1 MATRTEPARIAD
13 SPHPKEC
20 PMTARARF
28 GTALLIL
35 SLAGCATTGP
45 ATPGDPFERW
55 NRGVHRFNDA
65 IDRGV
70 LKPVARRYRKSVPQV
85 VRTGVSNVLT
95 NLAYPTTI
103 VNDLLQLKLKDTLS
117 DLGRFALNSTLGL
130 GGLLDPASRVGLAR
144 NDEDFGQTLG
154 RWGVP
159 AGPYVVLPLLGPSTL
174 RDAPAFAVDTQ
185 TDLRSQ
191 LDLETAERASLA
203 VLSVVDRRAGLLQ
216 FDDSISRAF
225 DPYAFVRDAWL
236 QRREYKVRDGDVP
249 DEEPLPDEEPAPEG
263 ESTEP
268 AEPAPADQ
276 ADAVASSSSDTS
288 LMPASAT
295 APAGKLR

>member
-1 MATRTEPARIAD
+1 
-13 SPHPKEC
+13 
-20 PMTARARF
+20 MTVRARL

-35 SLAGCATTGP
+35 LLTGCATTGP
-45 ATPGDPFERW
+45 TTPGDPLEGW

-65 IDRGV
+65 IDRGM
-70 LKPVARRYRKSVPQV
+70 LKPVAKGYRKVVPQL

-103 VNDLLQLKLKDTLS
+103 INDLLQLKLKDTAV
-117 DLGRFALNSTLGL
+117 DIGRFALNSTLGL

-159 AGPYVVLPLLGPSTL
+159 AGPYLVLPLLGPSTL

-185 TDLRSQ
+185 TDLRQQ
-191 LDLETAERASLA
+191 LDLETEERAALA
-203 VLSVVDRRAGLLQ
+203 VLSVVDQRAGLLAY
-216 FDDSISRAF
+216 DDQISRAF

-236 QRREYKVRDGDVP
+236 QRREYKVRDGNVP
-249 DEEPLPDEEPAPEG
+249 DEEPLPDEEPMPEA
-263 ESTEP
+263 EP
-268 AEPAPADQ
+268 AEPVEPVETAEPAAAGQSPDAAP
-276 ADAVASSSSDTS
+276 SSSSETS
-288 LMPASAT
+288 LMPASAET
-295 APAGKLR
+295 PAGKLR

>member
-1 MATRTEPARIAD
+1 
-13 SPHPKEC
+13 
-20 PMTARARF
+20 MTVRARL

-45 ATPGDPFERW
+45 ATPGDPLEGW

-70 LKPVARRYRKSVPQV
+70 LKPVAKRYRKVVPQV

-95 NLAYPTTI
+95 NLAFPTTI
-103 VNDLLQLKLKDTLS
+103 INDLLQLKLKDTAV
-117 DLGRFALNSTLGL
+117 DIGRFALNSTLGL
-130 GGLLDPASRVGLAR
+130 GGLLDPASHAGLAR

-159 AGPYVVLPLLGPSTL
+159 PGPYLVLPLLGPSTI

-191 LDLETAERASLA
+191 LDLETAERVALA
-203 VLSVVDRRAGLLQ
+203 ALSVVDRRAGLLAY
-216 FDDSISRAF
+216 DDQISRAF

-249 DEEPLPDEEPAPEG
+249 DEEPMPDEEPLPEA
-263 ESTEP
+263 ET
-268 AEPAPADQ
+268 AEPAAPAPEDQ
-276 ADAVASSSSDTS
+276 APDAASSSNSVTS
-288 LMPASAT
+288 LMPASAA
-295 APAGKLR
+295 APAGRLR

>member
-1 MATRTEPARIAD
+1 
-13 SPHPKEC
+13 
-20 PMTARARF
+20 MTVRARL

-45 ATPGDPFERW
+45 ATPGDPLEGW
-55 NRGVHRFNDA
+55 NRGVHRLNDA

-70 LKPVARRYRKSVPQV
+70 LKPVAKRYRKYIPQV

-103 VNDLLQLKLKDTLS
+103 INDLLQFKLKDTVA

-159 AGPYVVLPLLGPSTL
+159 PGPYLMLPLLGPSTL

-191 LDLETAERASLA
+191 LDLETAERAALA
-203 VLSVVDRRAGLLQ
+203 VLSVVDRRASLLSL
-216 FDDSISRAF
+216 DDSIGRAF

-236 QRREYKVRDGDVP
+236 QRREYKVRDGNVPDEEPMP
-249 DEEPLPDEEPAPEG
+249 DEEPLPAAESEEPAKP
-263 ESTEP
+263 EP
-268 AEPAPADQ
+268 AGQAP
-276 ADAVASSSSDTS
+276 DAYSSSSSDMS
-288 LMPASAT
+288 LMPASDA
-295 APAGKLR
+295 APAGRLR

>member
-1 MATRTEPARIAD
+1 
-13 SPHPKEC
+13 
-20 PMTARARF
+20 MTARALP
-28 GTALLIL
+28 GTALLL
-35 SLAGCATTGP
+35 LLALAGCATTP
-45 ATPGDPFERW
+45 ATAGDPLERW
-55 NRGVHRFNDA
+55 NRGVYRINDA

-70 LKPVARRYRKSVPQV
+70 LKPVATRYRRHVPQV
-85 VRTGVSNVLT
+85 IRTGVSNVLT

-103 VNDLLQLKLKDTLS
+103 VNDLLQLKLKDTVS

-159 AGPYVVLPLLGPSTL
+159 PGPYLMLPLLGPSTL

-191 LDLETAERASLA
+191 LDLKTGERAAVA
-203 VLSVVDRRAGLLQ
+203 VLSVLDGRASLLSL
-216 FDDSISRAF
+216 DDSIRRAF

-249 DEEPLPDEEPAPEG
+249 DEVAEPWEDEPLPEEEEA
-263 ESTEP
+263 
-268 AEPAPADQ
+268 AEPADPAGQ
-276 ADAVASSSSDTS
+276 PPGAAASSSSETS

-295 APAGKLR
+295 APGGRLR